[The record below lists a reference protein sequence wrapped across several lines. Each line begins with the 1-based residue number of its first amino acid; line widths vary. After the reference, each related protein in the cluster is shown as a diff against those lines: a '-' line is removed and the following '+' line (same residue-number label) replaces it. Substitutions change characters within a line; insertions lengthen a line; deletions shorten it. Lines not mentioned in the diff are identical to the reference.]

1 MDDKKI
7 KYDVNDDLKK
17 VHVSPPNITKTRII
31 RFDNQKNIWVVYV
44 NTKEQYSF
52 ATEEEALAFLKQ
64 AYAFP
69 KVRILGSYR
78 NKGSAKLGHVYEIL
92 KVYGSLVKARSL
104 HTGKIEYLNRKDI
117 KAYPIFLKR
126 YLKANVDNLKEFK
139 FNIGDSVKI
148 IKKNALNEVSGMLKE
163 GVISDRWVDYKFG
176 NFVNYYKVDVS
187 DNVSIALPED
197 FLTNEVIKKKSSV
210 KYMDLDSKEMKEVS
224 ELGLNEVNDNLPEE
238 VTKDGKKYKKV
249 IISD

>member
-1 MDDKKI
+1 MDDKKL
-7 KYDVNDDLKK
+7 KFKDDLEKI
-17 VHVSPPNITKTRII
+17 HVTPPNITKTRII

-52 ATEEEALAFLKQ
+52 ATEEEALEFLKQ
-64 AYAFP
+64 AYSFP

-78 NKGSAKLGHVYEIL
+78 NKGSSKLGHVYEIL
-92 KVYGSLVKARSL
+92 KVYSSLVKARSL
-104 HTGKIEYLNRKDI
+104 HTGKIEYLNRKDV

-126 YLKANVDNLKEFK
+126 YLKASVNDLKEFK
-139 FNIGDSVKI
+139 FNVGDSVKI
-148 IKKNALNEVSGMLKE
+148 IKKCVLNGVSHEQKE
-163 GVISDRWVDYKFG
+163 GVISDRWVDYKLG
-176 NFVNYYKVDVS
+176 NFINHYKVDML
-187 DNVSIALPED
+187 DDTSIVVAEN
-197 FLTNEVIKKKSSV
+197 FLTKDIIKKRSSV

-224 ELGLNEVNDNLPEE
+224 ELGLNEGDNNLPEE